1 MIRRGFWV
9 AVGAAIGV
17 SGYRRASRLARTVF
31 PVRPGTALATGPSG
45 RTRPPAITGRS
56 LLAAAASAGR
66 GTAQGVAFARDVREG
81 MAEYLDRQGDEAGR
95 TLDSQR
101 GGQRASTDQVSTHQV
116 GAQQAQAVP
125 RGRRPGIAP

>member
-31 PVRPGTALATGPSG
+31 PGRPGSALAAGSSS
-45 RTRPPAITGRS
+45 RARPTVITGRS

-66 GTAQGVAFARDVREG
+66 GTAQGVAFARDVRAG
-81 MAEYLDRQGDEAGR
+81 MAEYLEHQGDETCR
-95 TLDSQR
+95 TFDSQR
-101 GGQRASTDQVSTHQV
+101 GGPQVSTHQV
-116 GAQQAQAVP
+116 SIQRAQAVP
-125 RGRRPGIAP
+125 RGRRGGIAP

>member
-17 SGYRRASRLARTVF
+17 SGYRRASRLARSVF
-31 PVRPGTALATGPSG
+31 PARPGSALAVPAAAHSQ
-45 RTRPPAITGRS
+45 PPVITGRG

-81 MAEYLDRQGDEAGR
+81 VAEYLDRQADEAGR
-95 TLDSQR
+95 SLDSQR
-101 GGQRASTDQVSTHQV
+101 GGQRGSTQ
-116 GAQQAQAVP
+116 
-125 RGRRPGIAP
+125 

>member
-31 PVRPGTALATGPSG
+31 PARPGCALATARPAG
-45 RTRPPAITGRS
+45 TRPALITGRS
-56 LLAAAASAGR
+56 LLAAAACAGR

-81 MAEYLDRQGDEAGR
+81 VAEYLDRQGDQATGR

-101 GGQRASTDQVSTHQV
+101 GGQRAST
-116 GAQQAQAVP
+116 
-125 RGRRPGIAP
+125 RPGIAP

>member
-31 PVRPGTALATGPSG
+31 PARPGGALVTGPAG
-45 RTRPPAITGRS
+45 RGRPTVITGRS

-81 MAEYLDRQGDEAGR
+81 VAEYLDRQGEQAGR

-101 GGQRASTDQVSTHQV
+101 SGQRTGTHQV
-116 GAQQAQAVP
+116 SAQQARAV
-125 RGRRPGIAP
+125 RGGQRPGIAP

>member
-31 PVRPGTALATGPSG
+31 PARPGSALVTGPAG
-45 RTRPPAITGRS
+45 RARPAVITGRG

-81 MAEYLDRQGDEAGR
+81 VAEYLDRQDQDGR

-101 GGQRASTDQVSTHQV
+101 DGQRARTHQV
-116 GAQQAQAVP
+116 GAQPARAVC
-125 RGRRPGIAP
+125 RGQRPGVAP

>member
-9 AVGAAIGV
+9 AVGATIGV

-31 PVRPGTALATGPSG
+31 PARPGSALATGYSARARPSV
-45 RTRPPAITGRS
+45 ITGRS

-81 MAEYLDRQGDEAGR
+81 MAEYLDGHGDEAGR

-101 GGQRASTDQVSTHQV
+101 GGPRASTHQV
-116 GAQQAQAVP
+116 STYQVSNQQAQAVP
-125 RGRRPGIAP
+125 RGRRRRIAP

>member
-9 AVGAAIGV
+9 AVGAVLGV

-31 PVRPGTALATGPSG
+31 PARPGSALAAG
-45 RTRPPAITGRS
+45 RPAGARPTLITGRS

-81 MAEYLDRQGDEAGR
+81 VAEYLDRQGDQATGR

-101 GGQRASTDQVSTHQV
+101 GAVGRGQ
-116 GAQQAQAVP
+116 
-125 RGRRPGIAP
+125 RPGIAP

>member
-31 PVRPGTALATGPSG
+31 PGRPGSALAAGSSS
-45 RTRPPAITGRS
+45 RARPTVITGRS

-66 GTAQGVAFARDVREG
+66 GTAQGVAFARDVRAG
-81 MAEYLDRQGDEAGR
+81 MAEYLEHQGDEACR
-95 TLDSQR
+95 TFDSQR
-101 GGQRASTDQVSTHQV
+101 GGPQVSTHQV
-116 GAQQAQAVP
+116 SIQRAQAVP
-125 RGRRPGIAP
+125 RGRRGGIAP

>member
-31 PVRPGTALATGPSG
+31 PGRPGSALAAGSSS
-45 RTRPPAITGRS
+45 RARPTVITGRS

-66 GTAQGVAFARDVREG
+66 GTAQGVAFARDVRAG
-81 MAEYLDRQGDEAGR
+81 MAEYLDRQGDEACR
-95 TLDSQR
+95 TFDSQR
-101 GGQRASTDQVSTHQV
+101 GGGPQVSTHQV
-116 GAQQAQAVP
+116 SVQRAQAVP
-125 RGRRPGIAP
+125 RGRRGGIAP